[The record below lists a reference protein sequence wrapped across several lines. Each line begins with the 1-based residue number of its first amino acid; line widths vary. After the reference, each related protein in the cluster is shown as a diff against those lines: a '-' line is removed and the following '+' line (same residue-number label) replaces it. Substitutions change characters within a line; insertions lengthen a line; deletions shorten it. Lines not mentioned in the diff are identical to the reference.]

1 MNAQKTS
8 LVSVMEFHGSPIA
21 FQEVGGKM
29 MVNATQ
35 MAKPFGKRTRDWL
48 RLEQAQ
54 DLIHTVSEAQMC
66 ASADLQQVRRGG
78 NFQGT
83 WFQEDVAL
91 FFAQWLSPKF
101 YLACNRKLKELLS
114 QQVIA
119 TATPEK
125 YGINGILSNG
135 EALYPYKESC
145 NILGGVKW
153 PKAYRRK
160 KVHPQHFRLVYGRN
174 FVTETYLTLLKG
186 FYDYKNAANQL
197 KLGL

>member
-1 MNAQKTS
+1 MNATKTS
-8 LVSVMEFHGSPIA
+8 LVSVMEFHGSQIA
-21 FQEVGGKM
+21 FQEIEGKM
-29 MVNATQ
+29 MINATQ

-54 DLIHTVSEAQMC
+54 DLIQTVSEAQMC

-78 NFQGT
+78 SLQGT

-114 QQVIA
+114 RQAIA

-125 YGINGILSNG
+125 YGISGILANG
-135 EALYPYKESC
+135 EALYPYKEAC
-145 NILGGVKW
+145 KEFGGVKW

-174 FVTETYLTLLKG
+174 FVTEQYLKLLKG
-186 FYDYKNAANQL
+186 YYDYKNAANQL
-197 KLGL
+197 TLGL